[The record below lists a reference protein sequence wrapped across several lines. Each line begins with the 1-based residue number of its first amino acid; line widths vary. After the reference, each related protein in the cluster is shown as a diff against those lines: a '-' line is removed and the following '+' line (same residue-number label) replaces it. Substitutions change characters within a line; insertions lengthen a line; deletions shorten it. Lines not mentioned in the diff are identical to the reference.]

1 MTRPFGQQTV
11 TGVRRTWGAPDA
23 LGVPTRIDTPVE
35 ITGCSVQPLSTAE
48 QLSDVD
54 QVTTRWK
61 LYAPASAMLT
71 VTDAVIVNGLTY
83 EIDGDPQ
90 TWSDQCGMPSYTE
103 CLLRR
108 ATG

>member
-11 TGVRRTWGAPDA
+11 TGVHRTSGPADA
-23 LGVPTRIDTPVE
+23 LGVPSRIDTPVD
-35 ITGCSVQPLSTAE
+35 IAGCSFQPLSTNE

-71 VTDAVIVNGLTY
+71 ATDAVIVDGLTY
-83 EIDGDPQ
+83 EVDGDPQ
-90 TWSDQCGMPSYTE
+90 TWPDQCGNPGYTE
-103 CLLRR
+103 YLLRR